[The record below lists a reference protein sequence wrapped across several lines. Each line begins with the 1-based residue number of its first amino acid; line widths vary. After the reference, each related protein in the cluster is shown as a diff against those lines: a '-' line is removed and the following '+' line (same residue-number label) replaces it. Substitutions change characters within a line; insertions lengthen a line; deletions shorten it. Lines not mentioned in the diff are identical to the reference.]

1 MSSLQEPPRSPEISQ
16 TPIGETVWIRKTRLS
31 LRSRRKA
38 VILCEAVLAPTSHF
52 LSSWGLSAEVQK
64 FIIYIYICIISK
76 VITYSIIYIYVCIII
91 CIYVYTQTL
100 KVKPSSARAEADE
113 IRIRSKTCGTK
124 ALLGW
129 HHERHRGF
137 RAV

>member
-64 FIIYIYICIISK
+64 FIIYIYIYIYICIISK
-76 VITYSIIYIYVCIII
+76 VITYSIIYIYMCV
-91 CIYVYTQTL
+91 L
-100 KVKPSSARAEADE
+100 
-113 IRIRSKTCGTK
+113 
-124 ALLGW
+124 
-129 HHERHRGF
+129 
-137 RAV
+137 